1 MYDYWYN
8 YVKPKYGKKAKLYYT
23 NTGSFIVHLASEEI
37 EADLVQDVKKN
48 FDTSNYE
55 VKRQLKKDRIDER

>member
-8 YVKPKYGKKAKLYYT
+8 YVKQKYGKKAKLYYT

-37 EADLVQDVKKN
+37 EADLVQDVKRK
-48 FDTSNYE
+48 TLTHLTMKS
-55 VKRQLKKDRIDER
+55 KDN